1 MRMTVASPLVLT
13 LVVAGLAAA
22 DPAAAQ
28 QITNDM
34 SCEQAKAMYKSQGRV
49 QTRTRSGTVLPIYG
63 GVPEAEGRFLR
74 CGRDNTSR
82 PVSVIT
88 RDNNRCVI
96 AYKC

>member
-1 MRMTVASPLVLT
+1 MRIPAAFPLALT
-13 LVVAGLAAA
+13 LILAGFATAE
-22 DPAAAQ
+22 PAAAQ
-28 QITNDM
+28 QLTNTM
-34 SCEQAKAMYKSQGRV
+34 SCAQAKAQFKAQGRV

-74 CGRDNTSR
+74 CGRDDSAH

-96 AYKC
+96 AYAC